1 MWSMKAIIMPK
12 NSNMPIHFFRFY
24 NDGASETG
32 GGNGGDPSTPMTN
45 KSLIV
50 SNNNLDAAS
59 QAANK
64 KSLASKIKSLFGM

>member
-1 MWSMKAIIMPK
+1 MYKSTYLYQKI
-12 NSNMPIHFFRFY
+12 SNALYFFRFY
-24 NDGASETG
+24 NDGASDTG
-32 GGNGGDPSTPMTN
+32 GNGDPSTPMTN

-50 SNNNLDAAS
+50 SNNNLDAS

>member
-1 MWSMKAIIMPK
+1 MAL
-12 NSNMPIHFFRFY
+12 HYFRFY

-32 GGNGGDPSTPMTN
+32 GGNGGDPASTPMTN

>member
-1 MWSMKAIIMPK
+1 MKAIIMPK
-12 NSNMPIHFFRFY
+12 NCNMPMHFSRFY
-24 NDGASETG
+24 NDGASES
-32 GGNGGDPSTPMTN
+32 GNGGDPASTPMTN